1 MTTTPY
7 EVLIRL
13 RNGQAFASVRTLT
26 TVNGVEYEN
35 PPVDLDLAGPEF
47 EAFKTAFNAATLTA
61 LGEAQDRITELETD
75 LQTASQAAQAQ
86 ISQLEAELLA
96 AQEQIAEL
104 ESLIP
109 VQSPRLLYPY
119 EFLNRFTQ
127 QERLAIASAVP
138 TDPMVMMILTGLFT
152 VQRISLD
159 DPETIAGVN
168 YLVQIEMLT
177 TERGAEVL
185 A

>member
-13 RNGQAFASVRTLT
+13 RNGQAFALARTLT
-26 TVNGVEYEN
+26 TANGVEYED

-47 EAFKTAFNAATLTA
+47 DSFKTAFNSATLTA
-61 LGEAQDRITELETD
+61 LGQAQDRIAE
-75 LQTASQAAQAQ
+75 
-86 ISQLEAELLA
+86 LEAELQA
-96 AQEQIAEL
+96 AQERITEL

-109 VQSPRLLYPY
+109 VESPRLIYPY

-127 QERLAIASAVP
+127 QERLAIASAVQ

-168 YLVQIEMLT
+168 YLVQIEILT
-177 TERGAEVL
+177 TERASEVL